1 MLLNDLIKK
10 EDAAK
15 YIKENTD
22 LFNQNSRITASNLHS
37 QSLSVNSLANNLIL
51 LEDKDNHKKVIF
63 KQVLPFV
70 RQAAE
75 DNVYIPLPKERIY
88 SEYFSIK
95 LMGLI
100 CPGYV
105 PKIYYFDREKNILL
119 IEYIYGFEI
128 LRSAFIRGKKF
139 DHLGKQL
146 GEFLAKKDFFTSK
159 LFLAKQ
165 DFDILS
171 DFFNKSKGIEV
182 WDKLLFRGS
191 LLEALNK
198 EINPLLKEK
207 IEVFRNK
214 EFVIKEVE
222 KIRSIF
228 KSKKQCLVHAD
239 LHTSNIFVCKDKIKI
254 FDSEYAMYGPA
265 SYDMARLLSNI
276 ILNYSSIIGMEYDP
290 KKKDYQDYLLN
301 LIEEIYNI
309 YKNKYSNLV
318 KKHSDYND
326 SYLNNYFKEYL
337 SEVISLTACTIIMR
351 IYEAGLCLDFKQIS
365 NLKTRAVGQGFII
378 ELAEELF
385 AKNKDLKTI
394 KEFKNFI
401 SELSLKYQVRSIVD
415 LLVETTDKLNPKKII
430 T

>member
-15 YIKENTD
+15 YVKKNTD
-22 LFNQNSRITASNLHS
+22 LFDQDSKITASNLHS

-51 LEDKDNHKKVIF
+51 LEDKSNHKKIIF

-70 RQAAE
+70 RRAAE
-75 DNVYIPLPKERIY
+75 DNIHIPLPEERIY

-100 CPGYV
+100 CPDYV
-105 PKIYYFDREKNILL
+105 PKIYLFDQENNILL

-139 DHLGKQL
+139 NHLGKKL
-146 GEFLAKKDFFTSK
+146 GEFLAKKDFFISR
-159 LFLAKQ
+159 LFLEKN
-165 DFDILS
+165 DFNILS
-171 DFFNKSKGIEV
+171 DFFNKSKGVEV
-182 WDKLLFRGS
+182 WDKFLFMGS
-191 LLEALNK
+191 LLEASNK
-198 EINPLLKEK
+198 EINPFLQEK
-207 IEVFRNK
+207 IKIFRNK
-214 EFVIKEVE
+214 KFVIKEVE

-239 LHTSNIFVCKDKIKI
+239 LHTSNIFVSKNKIKI
-254 FDSEYAMYGPA
+254 FDSEYAMFGPA
-265 SYDMARLLSNI
+265 SYDMARLLANI

-301 LIEEIYNI
+301 LLEEIYNK
-309 YKNKYSNLV
+309 YKNKYSDLVYRYSHYDNLYDNLYLE
-318 KKHSDYND
+318 KYFEDYL
-326 SYLNNYFKEYL
+326 Y
-337 SEVISLTACTIIMR
+337 EVISLTACTIIMR
-351 IYEAGLCLDFKQIS
+351 IYDAGLCLDFKQIS
-365 NLKTRAVGQGFII
+365 NLKKRAVGQGFII

-401 SELSLKYQVRSIVD
+401 SKLSLEYQVSSIVD
-415 LLVETTDKLNPKKII
+415 LVVKTAAL
-430 T
+430 